1 MNVSIVSVNLTIAIM
16 TDEIL
21 ERDEDFTIMLNSSQE
36 RVVIANS
43 TLIIIQNDDGE
54 QLSKPCVFRPLYM

>member
-1 MNVSIVSVNLTIAIM
+1 MNVSIASVNLTIAIM
-16 TDEIL
+16 TDEIF

-36 RVVIANS
+36 RVAIANS

-54 QLSKPCVFRPLYM
+54 QLSKHECV

>member
-1 MNVSIVSVNLTIAIM
+1 MNVSIASVNLTIAIM
-16 TDEIL
+16 TDEIF

-36 RVVIANS
+36 RVAIANS

-54 QLSKPCVFRPLYM
+54 QLSKYECV